1 MKFSFVLAIVILL
14 LFSFRGVAGTHPAEC
29 RAPETET
36 DTLSGFSVMQIAFL
50 PWDETAG
57 LPWRQVPGANLGVTS
72 FEIIDSETLAFL
84 ADATHEII
92 VYNLVKQN
100 ITGRIPVES
109 APRDFVYNSE
119 MFYVLF
125 DGKIISYGLDGKET
139 LIERLPPE
147 LQGIM
152 RIYYRDGET
161 MLLHPS
167 GNSLK
172 FSKPSK
178 SRVIEEIEGWPV
190 NNHLSVKAGITR
202 SKSFKLTWVSEG
214 DKSVGTII
222 HTPEK
227 PAGVFVIGKTG
238 NDLALDVQSWI
249 SENPVSVKRE
259 LVFIKMNQDHLGEVR
274 HRIRV
279 PDQYYVLTNK
289 DFTIDSEGHLY
300 HMIASPEGVFV
311 FKITDAEPG
320 SVPDDYPG
328 FLKRKKYHFN
338 DHLMKVDPAKNP
350 EK

>member
-1 MKFSFVLAIVILL
+1 MKFSFVLASVILHFI
-14 LFSFRGVAGTHPAEC
+14 LFRSVSGIHSAES

-36 DTLSGFSVMQIAFL
+36 DTLSGLTVMQVAFL

-72 FEIIDSETLAFL
+72 FEIIDSETIAFL
-84 ADATHEII
+84 ADATNEII

-109 APRDFVYNSE
+109 APRDFVYNSGK
-119 MFYVLF
+119 FYVLM

-147 LQGIM
+147 LKGIM
-152 RIYYRDGET
+152 RIDHRDGET
-161 MLLHPS
+161 LLLHPS

-178 SRVIEEIEGWPV
+178 YRITKDIEGWPV
-190 NNHLSVKAGITR
+190 NNHLSVKAEINR
-202 SKSFKLTWVSEG
+202 SNSFELTWVSEG
-214 DKSVGTII
+214 DPRVSTIYKC
-222 HTPEK
+222 PEK
-227 PAGVFVIGKTG
+227 PAGVFIIGMTG
-238 NDLALDVQSWI
+238 NYLALDVQSWL

-274 HRIRV
+274 YRIQV

-289 DFTIDSEGHLY
+289 DFTIGSDGHLY
-300 HMIASPEGVFV
+300 HMVTSPEGVFV
-311 FKITDAEPG
+311 FKITEAEAG
-320 SVPDDYPG
+320 SVTDDYPG

-338 DHLMKVDPAKNP
+338 DHLMRVDTIENP